1 MNQFQLYF
9 TIGWQHIA
17 NWQAID
23 HWLFL
28 AALCLKYP
36 LSEWKKILVLIT
48 AFTIGHSITLALSTL
63 QLLVISTN
71 WIEFLIPCT
80 ILFTAIGNLWAPA
93 VSYKSSKRNSGRF
106 WYAVALVFG
115 CVHGLGFS
123 NYLKSMLGK
132 EQQIFVELL
141 SFNLGI
147 EIAQIALL
155 ALFSLMQYYMA
166 KYINL
171 KSRDVKLVLGG
182 AIAALAIQMMATRWP
197 L

>member
-17 NWQAID
+17 DWQAID

-36 LSEWKKILVLIT
+36 LSEWKKILVFVT
-48 AFTIGHSITLALSTL
+48 AFTLGHSITLALSTL
-63 QLLVISTN
+63 QLLVIATN

-80 ILFTAIGNLWAPA
+80 ILLTATGNLLMPA
-93 VSYKSSKRNSGRF
+93 AVNKHSSRNNGFF
-106 WYAVALVFG
+106 WYGLALLFG
-115 CVHGLGFS
+115 CIHGLGFS

-147 EIAQIALL
+147 EIAQIALIV
-155 ALFSLMQYYMA
+155 LFSLMQYFA
-166 KYINL
+166 ARYINL
-171 KSRDVKLVLGG
+171 KSRDVKLVLSG
-182 AIAALAIQMMATRWP
+182 AIMALAVQMMAVRWP
-197 L
+197 Q